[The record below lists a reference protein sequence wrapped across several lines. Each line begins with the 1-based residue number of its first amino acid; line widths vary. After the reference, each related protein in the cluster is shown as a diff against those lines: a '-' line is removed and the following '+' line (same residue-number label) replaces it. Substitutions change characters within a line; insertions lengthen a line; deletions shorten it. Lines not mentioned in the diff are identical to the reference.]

1 MTEQSKSLYTWQ
13 FMLLCFSS
21 LLFFSSFNMIIPEL
35 PAYLSSIGGGEFKG
49 LIISVFTLTAG
60 LSRPFSGKLADKV
73 GRVPV
78 MVFGATVS
86 GVAALVYPYVS
97 VVWAFLLLRFFHGF
111 STGFKPTGTAAYVG
125 DIAPI
130 SRRGEAMGIFGLFG
144 SMGMAFGPVIGS
156 SIAKYFSL
164 DAMFYTSCG
173 LAILSVAIL
182 AGMKETLVNK
192 EKFRADHLK
201 VNRGDIYEPLVL
213 SPSVIL
219 LLTMFPFGAVL
230 TLAPDFSDYLGI
242 GNRGLYFTCFTVA
255 SLGIRFIAG
264 RVSDKYGRVA
274 VLRFSISFL
283 IISMLVTG
291 FATTIWQFLLGSV
304 LFGIGTGMN
313 SPTIYAW
320 TIDLSHE
327 NHRGRGIATMY
338 IALEVG
344 IGLGALVAG
353 WLYGNNFAMMPV
365 VFSFCAFMALMGWV
379 YLELEGKK
387 KDIIPSRLV
396 R

>member
-1 MTEQSKSLYTWQ
+1 MTQQKIYTWQ

-35 PAYLSSIGGGEFKG
+35 PAFLTSIGGGDYKG

-86 GVAALVYPYVS
+86 GLAALVYPHVT

-125 DIAPI
+125 DIAPLLK
-130 SRRGEAMGIFGLFG
+130 RGEAMGIFGLFG
-144 SMGMAFGPVIGS
+144 SMGMAIGPAIGS
-156 SIAKYFSL
+156 YIASAASL
-164 DAMFYTSCG
+164 NTMFYTSS
-173 LAILSVAIL
+173 LMALLSVVIL
-182 AGMKETLVNK
+182 AGMRETLVNR
-192 EKFRADHLK
+192 EKFRPDHLK
-201 VNRGDIYEPLVL
+201 INWADVYEPRVL
-213 SPSVIL
+213 YPSVTL
-219 LLTMFPFGAVL
+219 LLTMLPFGAVL
-230 TLAPDFSDYLGI
+230 TLAPDFSDYLGM
-242 GNRGLYFTCFTVA
+242 GNRGLYFTTFTIA

-264 RVSDKYGRVA
+264 KASDKYGRVA
-274 VLRFSISFL
+274 VLRFSIFFL
-283 IISMLVTG
+283 VAAMITTG
-291 FATTIWQFLLGSV
+291 FSTSVWQFLTGAV

-320 TIDLSHE
+320 TIDLSDE
-327 NHRGRGIATMY
+327 RHRGRGIATMY

-344 IGLGALVAG
+344 IGLGALLAG
-353 WLYGNNFAMMPV
+353 WLYGNHFSHMPF
-365 VFSFCAFMALMGWV
+365 VFSFVGFVAFLGWV
-379 YLELEGKK
+379 FVELIGKK
-387 KDIIPSRLV
+387 KDVIPSQLRQ
-396 R
+396 

>member
-1 MTEQSKSLYTWQ
+1 MTEASKSLYTWQ

-125 DIAPI
+125 DIAPVN
-130 SRRGEAMGIFGLFG
+130 RRGEAMGIFGLFG

-173 LAILSVAIL
+173 LAILSVVIL

-255 SLGIRFIAG
+255 SLGVRFVAG

-274 VLRFSISFL
+274 VLRFSIFFL

-320 TIDLSHE
+320 TIDLSNE

-365 VFSFCAFMALMGWV
+365 VFSFCAFMALLGWV